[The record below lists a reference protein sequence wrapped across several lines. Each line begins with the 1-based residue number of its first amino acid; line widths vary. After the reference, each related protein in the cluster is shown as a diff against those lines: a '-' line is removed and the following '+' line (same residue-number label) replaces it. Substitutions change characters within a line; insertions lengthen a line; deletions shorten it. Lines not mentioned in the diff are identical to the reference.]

1 MDYATKHSGRGGDGV
16 GKRGQAR
23 QAGVGTAAGR
33 SQNPSSLRS
42 GANEKSPPSASV
54 CPQPPGACLRSHP
67 DLRTH
72 PPTLPESPQPCSRMQ
87 IRRLLSPVLFR
98 PPSPSFPTDFTTRQ
112 TPPEYTLAAQYGNN
126 PVPVTFVC
134 TPGRPLTLVPPRPLA
149 A

>member
-23 QAGVGTAAGR
+23 QAGVGTSGR
-33 SQNPSSLRS
+33 AVAESVQSAVRRERKKPAVCQRL
-42 GANEKSPPSASV
+42 PPT
-54 CPQPPGACLRSHP
+54 PGACLRSHP

-112 TPPEYTLAAQYGNN
+112 TPPEYTLAALSC
-126 PVPVTFVC
+126 PIWK
-134 TPGRPLTLVPPRPLA
+134 
-149 A
+149 

>member
-1 MDYATKHSGRGGDGV
+1 M

-33 SQNPSSLRS
+33 WQNPSSLRS
-42 GANEKSPPSASV
+42 GQRSAQGEMQARTKKARRLPPT
-54 CPQPPGACLRSHP
+54 PGACLRSHP

-134 TPGRPLTLVPPRPLA
+134 TPGRPITLVPPRALA